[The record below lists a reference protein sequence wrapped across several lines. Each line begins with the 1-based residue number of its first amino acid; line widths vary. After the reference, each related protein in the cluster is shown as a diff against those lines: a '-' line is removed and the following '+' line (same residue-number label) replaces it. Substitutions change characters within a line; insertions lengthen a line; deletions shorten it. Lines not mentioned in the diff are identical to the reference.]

1 VTFYQWRLPHRAFPT
16 ETLNPGR
23 AFAAMDRLL
32 AVANMIVEAIH
43 YNADVPA
50 HYQLHCP
57 N

>member
-43 YNADVPA
+43 YNADVPG